1 MEYSETRKW
10 LKNLNRTVILII
22 SIILAILFYY
32 HLHQI
37 LGFSGVVLG
46 SILVIITPA
55 LVHNK
60 IVAKSTCQRSCN
72 YALMVYGVTA
82 ALIIGTMLIIN
93 WNNKE

>member
-10 LKNLNRTVILII
+10 LKNLSRTIILII
-22 SIILAILFYY
+22 SIILAITYYY

-60 IVAKSTCQRSCN
+60 LVADTTCMRFSN
-72 YALMVYGVTA
+72 YALMVYGVATT
-82 ALIIGTMLIIN
+82 LVIGTMLIVN